1 MPEDNQP
8 SGPAP
13 EELQPQADEHTKP
26 DHKPDDDGDK
36 KPHKRRHGTYRPSH
50 KATFLGIA
58 VVAVILAI
66 NVGAIVFLMRAQ
78 NSAAEKAAKQV
89 TIGPVELDKLGV
101 SRNKVD
107 NKGLKLTVGPDAQF
121 NGNLTVAGNAS
132 IGGQLQLN
140 GTFSANSANFT
151 NLKAGDT
158 ALSKL
163 NVNGDASM
171 SNLALRSNLSVQGT
185 THLNGP
191 LTTGGMLTVNNN
203 ANFAGNLSVGGSLS
217 AGKFNT
223 GNLVVSNDLTVG
235 GHLITRGYAPSVSRG
250 SAVGSNGTVSISG
263 NDLSGTVAVNA
274 GVGAGGGI
282 VAYISFHN
290 RYGYTPHVVITPI
303 GPGAHDIYVNRDST
317 GFSIGVGSLS
327 TGGHAFDYIVTQ

>member
-8 SGPAP
+8 SGPPP
-13 EELQPQADEHTKP
+13 EELKPQADQPSHADNSEAT
-26 DHKPDDDGDK
+26 DDK
-36 KPHKRRHGTYRPSH
+36 KPSKRRRGTYRPSH

-58 VVAVILAI
+58 VVAAILAI
-66 NVGAIVFLMRAQ
+66 NVGAIVFLMKSKSDAAQ
-78 NSAAEKAAKQV
+78 ANKDQV
-89 TIGPVELDKLGV
+89 TIGPVALDKLGV

-107 NKGLKLTVGPDAQF
+107 NKGLKLTIGPDTQF
-121 NGNLTVAGNAS
+121 NSNLTVAGNAS

-140 GTFSANSANFT
+140 GPFSASSASFSS
-151 NLKAGDT
+151 LKAGDT

-163 NVNGDASM
+163 NVNGDASV
-171 SNLALRSNLSVQGT
+171 SNLAVRSNLSVQGT
-185 THLNGP
+185 THLSGA

-217 AGKFNT
+217 AGRFNT
-223 GNLVVSNDLTVG
+223 SNLVVSSDLTVG

-282 VAYISFHN
+282 VARINFHSQ
-290 RYGYTPHVVITPI
+290 YGYTPHVVITPI
-303 GPGAHDIYVNRDST
+303 GPGAHDVYVNRDST

-327 TGGHAFDYIVTQ
+327 TGGHAFDYVVTQ